1 MSAPAWLTARPIAH
15 RGLHDASA
23 GRIENSPSAV
33 AAAVERGFAIEVDL
47 QETADQGALVF
58 HDNTLDRL
66 TRETGPVRA
75 RALADLVG
83 IAMRD
88 GSDRLWDLDA
98 LLALVAGR
106 VPLVIELKSLNARD
120 GQRAFV
126 KAVTERLAAYD
137 GPVALKTFD
146 PEMLANVRALAP
158 AIPRGILAEN
168 TRSDEWRRR
177 FGLME
182 RFILRNMLHWPR
194 TRPDFI
200 SYGVHSLPAPAP
212 WVLRNLFGVP
222 VMTWTVRTA
231 DDRATAA
238 RHADQIVFEGFDPD
252 RL

>member
-1 MSAPAWLTARPIAH
+1 MPAPEWLTARPIAH

-23 GRIENSPSAV
+23 GRIENTPSAV
-33 AAAVERGFAIEVDL
+33 AAAAGRGYAIEVDL
-47 QETADQGALVF
+47 QETSDHGALVF

-66 TRETGPVRA
+66 TGETGPVRA
-75 RALADLVG
+75 RALADLMQ
-83 IAMRD
+83 IPMRD
-88 GSDRLWDLDA
+88 GGDSLWDLDA
-98 LLALVAGR
+98 LLGLVAGR

-126 KAVTERLAAYD
+126 KDVTERLARYD

-146 PEMLANVRALAP
+146 PEMLANIRALAP
-158 AIPRGILAEN
+158 QIPRGILAEN
-168 TRSDEWRRR
+168 TRTDEWRRH

-182 RFILRNMLHWPR
+182 RFILRHMMHWPR

-200 SYGVHSLPAPAP
+200 SYGVRSLPAPVP
-212 WVLRNLFGVP
+212 WLMRRLFRVP

-231 DDRATAA
+231 EDRAIAA